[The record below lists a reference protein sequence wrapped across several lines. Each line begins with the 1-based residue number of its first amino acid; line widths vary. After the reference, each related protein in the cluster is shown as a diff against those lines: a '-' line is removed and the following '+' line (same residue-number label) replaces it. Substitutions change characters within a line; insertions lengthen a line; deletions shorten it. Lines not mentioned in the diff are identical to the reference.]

1 MDYLRTKKQLLELKL
16 DLVHFEILKSEY
28 LEQQHFEK
36 SALMRDEVQRIRAEL
51 YKHKEHLLK
60 EIHLICS
67 DFSNEIS
74 KLKKLEWILNLLFE
88 LPNQKNP
95 SENSILKR
103 QVMDSVHSEYIALWK
118 QHKQM
123 MRECR
128 FEEAAEVQKQA
139 LSLGQFIIKNG

>member
-36 SALMRDEVQRIRAEL
+36 YALMRDEVQRILAEL
-51 YKHKEHLLK
+51 DKHKEHLLN

-74 KLKKLEWILNLLFE
+74 KLKKMEWILNLLFE
-88 LPNQKNP
+88 LPNQQNP

-103 QVMDSVHSEYIALWK
+103 QVMDSVHCEYIALWK

-128 FEEAAEVQKQA
+128 FGEAAEVQKQA
-139 LSLGQFIIKNG
+139 LSLGQFIMKNG